1 MRLFVAVKVPRSE
14 SLDKLLLEL
23 SSMGRGLKP
32 VKSGLQHITL
42 KFLGDPGVPVEEIT
56 PVLDEAS
63 RETASF
69 EMRVSRPGA
78 FPGWK
83 RPSVLWIGYEGGH
96 PGELART
103 LDERLHER
111 IDSPLEKRG
120 FKPHLTIARSKG
132 RFDIEKAQRSMEAC
146 VNELKEEDPVL
157 KVSGFELISSTLT
170 PRGPVYETVGSFDLS
185 G

>member
-1 MRLFVAVKVPRSE
+1 MRLFAAVKVPRTQ
-14 SLDKLLLEL
+14 SLDRLLEQL

-32 VKSGLQHITL
+32 IRPRLQHITL
-42 KFLGDPGVPVEEIT
+42 KFLGDPGVPVEEVT
-56 PVLDEAS
+56 PVLDEISGEIAP
-63 RETASF
+63 F
-69 EMRVSRPGA
+69 EMKVSHPGA
-78 FPGWK
+78 FPNWK

-103 LDERLHER
+103 LAERLHER
-111 IDSPLEKRG
+111 IGSPLEKRG

-132 RFDIEKAQRSMEAC
+132 GFDIEKAQRSMEAC

>member
-32 VKSGLQHITL
+32 VKSRLQHITL

-56 PVLDEAS
+56 PVLDEVS

-96 PGELART
+96 PERLASR
-103 LDERLHER
+103 LDEKLHER
-111 IDSPLEKRG
+111 IGSPVEKRG

-132 RFDIEKAQRSMEAC
+132 RFDIEKAQRSLEEC
-146 VNELKEEDPVL
+146 VKELREREPVL
-157 KVSGFELISSTLT
+157 EVSRFELISSALT
-170 PRGPVYETVGSFDLS
+170 PNGPVYETVGSFDLL